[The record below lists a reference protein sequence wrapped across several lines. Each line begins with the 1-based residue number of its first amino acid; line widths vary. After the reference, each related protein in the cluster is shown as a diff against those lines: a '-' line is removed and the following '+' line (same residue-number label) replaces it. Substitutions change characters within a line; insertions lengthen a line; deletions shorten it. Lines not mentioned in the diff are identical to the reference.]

1 MHDTAFDPEFD
12 DRDWTPD
19 WMAVPIAP
27 VPAMAHPSGYR
38 VERRVVQETEIFG
51 QPYRLTVPFDCRLLF
66 DPAGRLWM
74 SDTPQERIMMAN
86 NARRS
91 CGHVLVGG
99 LGLGLYP
106 QMAAALGRV
115 ERFTAIEQ
123 SPVVQAIVEPA
134 LAGVLSVP
142 LAIRIGDI
150 EDMLAGPV
158 GRCLRHDLPRHV
170 ARPGRGLP
178 ARREPP
184 ARAGA
189 GPPGAGRDDPAV
201 GLPLDGR
208 VVRGRVPR
216 PAGGGARRAR
226 GVARR
231 PPGTISA
238 GRGATGA
245 RPRAFRRHPDR
256 RLGRGAGLVPRLR
269 DWRRRDGVSCPPEPS
284 NPAPKPARL
293 AESGAGFYT
302 KRAFTHRPLLR
313 S

>member
-150 EDMLAGPV
+150 EDMLAGPL
-158 GRCLRHDLPRHV
+158 GRAYDTIFLDTWPALD
-170 ARPGRGLP
+170 AAYLP
-178 ARREPP
+178 AVNRLREL
-184 ARAGA
+184 ARAHLAPGGTILLWGYRWMVELFEDA
-189 GPPGAGRDDPAV
+189 CRDLLAVEPGARAAWLDAHAGRSPQ
-201 GLPLDGR
+201 
-208 VVRGRVPR
+208 
-216 PAGGGARRAR
+216 
-226 GVARR
+226 GVA
-231 PPGTISA
+231 
-238 GRGATGA
+238 
-245 RPRAFRRHPDR
+245 
-256 RLGRGAGLVPRLR
+256 
-269 DWRRRDGVSCPPEPS
+269 
-284 NPAPKPARL
+284 
-293 AESGAGFYT
+293 
-302 KRAFTHRPLLR
+302 LLR
-313 S
+313 PVLDRFAGTPIDDWDAALAWCRAYAIGVVATA